1 MESSQVR
8 GDLSRLQR
16 AVLAEFFR
24 RERGFFLTGGGA
36 LVGYY
41 LHHRTTD
48 DLDLFTTDEQAFSR
62 NRYVVPAVAEA
73 LGGSLDVRQ
82 DAPDFRRYALTCAG
96 DALMIDV
103 VRERVQQVCTE
114 KPEIDGV
121 VVDPPEEILAN
132 KLTALVGR
140 QEERDLVDVY
150 FLEQHGYRVENA
162 LDAALAK
169 DGGCTPATLAWLLSE
184 IRIDDETRLP
194 GGLAPAALRAHVD
207 ALVQRLRRKAAP
219 AQR

>member
-1 MESSQVR
+1 MESSPTK
-8 GDLSRLQR
+8 GGLSELQR

-41 LHHRTTD
+41 LHHRTTS
-48 DLDLFTTDEQAFSR
+48 DLDLFTLDENAFERS
-62 NRYVVPAVAEA
+62 RYVLGAVAEA
-73 LGGSLDVRQ
+73 VGANLDVRQ
-82 DAPDFRRYALTCAG
+82 DAPDFRRYGLSRAG
-96 DALMIDV
+96 DAVLVDL
-103 VRERVQQVCTE
+103 VRERVRQVGAT
-114 KPEIDGV
+114 KREIDGV
-121 VVDPPEEILAN
+121 LVDTQEEILAN

-150 FLEQHGYRVENA
+150 YLEKHGFRVEDA

-184 IRIDDETRLP
+184 IRIDDAVSLP
-194 GGLAPAALRAHVD
+194 GGIAPDVLRAYVGD
-207 ALVQRLRRKAAP
+207 LVKRLRRRAAP
-219 AQR
+219 C